1 MKKASCLVFLVCSVL
16 FLQSCK
22 KTANNAINCIGEAFY
37 VNVNFTVDPSNSK
50 TINFTATD
58 SGEYPLKSV
67 QWIYGDG
74 STATTTTLTSSHT
87 YSSAGTY
94 TVTANVNVST
104 CTIKPQ
110 KAVKVN

>member
-67 QWIYGDG
+67 QWIYGDINP
-74 STATTTTLTSSHT
+74 LNY
-87 YSSAGTY
+87 YSACGRCFY
-94 TVTANVNVST
+94 GPN
-104 CTIKPQ
+104 IL
-110 KAVKVN
+110 